1 MKDIPDD
8 ILQAAY
14 QAAAASELR
23 VSRDVL
29 AVTIAQSVA
38 AERNR
43 AAAHSAAAVAA
54 VRSTLDGDADR
65 VLISA
70 IDIAMRA
77 DRAIRTGE
85 PA

>member
-29 AVTIAQSVA
+29 AVVIAQSVA

-43 AAAHSAAAVAA
+43 AAAHSDAAVAA
-54 VRSTLDGDADR
+54 IRSTLDGDADR

>member
-14 QAAAASELR
+14 AAAAASELR

-29 AVTIAQSVA
+29 AVVIAQSVA

-43 AAAHSAAAVAA
+43 AAAHSTAAVAA
-54 VRSTLDGDADR
+54 IRRTLDGDADR
-65 VLISA
+65 VLMSA

-77 DRAIRTGE
+77 DRAIRSGE
-85 PA
+85 PS